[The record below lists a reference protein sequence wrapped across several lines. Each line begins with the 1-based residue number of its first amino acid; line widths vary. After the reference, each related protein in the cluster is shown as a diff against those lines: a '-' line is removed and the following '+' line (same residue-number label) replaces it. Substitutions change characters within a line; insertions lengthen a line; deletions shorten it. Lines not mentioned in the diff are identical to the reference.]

1 MKEKHNTTSIHY
13 IIILPTR
20 KEKIITI
27 INQSLNNHNH
37 HFLDKKY
44 KFGIEY
50 LFHLIS
56 TYAIDK
62 QKTNFIFQREL
73 NCPDHNV

>member
-37 HFLDKKY
+37 HSLDEKN
-44 KFGIEY
+44 KFSIEY
-50 LFHLIS
+50 LFL
-56 TYAIDK
+56 DK
-62 QKTNFIFQREL
+62 LKTNFIFHREPRTHF
-73 NCPDHNV
+73 CPVHNV